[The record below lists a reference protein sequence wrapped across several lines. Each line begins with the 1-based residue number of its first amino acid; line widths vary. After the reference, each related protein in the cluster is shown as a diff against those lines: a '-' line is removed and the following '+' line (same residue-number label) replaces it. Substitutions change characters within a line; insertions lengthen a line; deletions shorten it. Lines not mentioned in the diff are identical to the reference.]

1 MISLI
6 AATAVESNTI
16 KAAMTGT
23 TETKCG
29 RFPLFKGRIRGHL
42 VSLLVSGVGKVN
54 AALATEALLSLR
66 HPKTVILFGC
76 AGAYPRSGLKV
87 GDLAIATE
95 EIFGDEGVQTPDGF
109 LDMEQLG
116 LSLATYQN
124 EPLFNKIPLI
134 TPMINEVRAML
145 KPVLIAKGQSLIT
158 GPFVTVSCGSGTD
171 PLAADIVARTDGICE
186 NMEGAAVAQV
196 CLQHKVSMI
205 ELRGIS
211 NMTGDRN
218 QGAWDIPKATAIVQE
233 AICELFAEWDKVLK
247 SL

>member
-6 AATAVESNTI
+6 AATAIESNEI
-16 KAAMTGT
+16 KTKMTGI

-29 RFPLFKGRIRGHL
+29 RFPLLKGRISGHL
-42 VSLLVSGVGKVN
+42 VSLLICGVGKVN

-66 HPKTVILFGC
+66 HPEVVILFGC
-76 AGAYPRSGLKV
+76 GGAYPRSGLQV

-95 EIFGDEGVQTPDGF
+95 EIFGDEGVQSPSGF

-116 LSLATYQN
+116 LPLATYQN

-145 KPVLIAKGQSLIT
+145 KPGLVAKGQSLIT

-171 PLAADIVARTDGICE
+171 QIAADITARTDGICE

-211 NMTGDRN
+211 NQTGDRN
-218 QGAWDIPKATAIVQE
+218 MVDWNIPKATEIVQQ
-233 AICELFAEWDKVLK
+233 AICELLADWEKAIK
-247 SL
+247 T

>member
-6 AATAVESNTI
+6 AATTIESNRV
-16 KAAMTGT
+16 KAAMTGI

-29 RFPLFKGRIRGHL
+29 RFPLFKGRINGHL
-42 VSLLVSGVGKVN
+42 ASLLVSGIGKVN

-66 HPKTVILFGC
+66 HPETVILFGC
-76 AGAYPRSGLKV
+76 GGAYPRSGLQV
-87 GDLAIATE
+87 GDLAIATD
-95 EIFGDEGVQTPDGF
+95 EIFGDEGVQSPSGF

-116 LSLATYQN
+116 LPLATYQN

-145 KPVLIAKGQSLIT
+145 KPGLVAKGQSLIT

-171 PLAADIVARTDGICE
+171 QIAADITARTDGICE

-218 QGAWDIPKATAIVQE
+218 QSAWDIPKATAIVQE
-233 AICELFAEWDKVLK
+233 AICELFAEWDKVVK
-247 SL
+247 SI